1 MQLQE
6 FYETVGGDYAGTSQR
21 LYNDALI
28 LRVVKMYPSDPN
40 FDKLHHAL
48 GAKDWEEAFRAA
60 HTLTG
65 VGQNLGFT
73 RLYEASSDLT
83 EALRGGRAADGSHP
97 VGACR
102 DGASAGVECAD
113 AAELTR

>member
-21 LYNDALI
+21 VYNDALI

-48 GAKDWEEAFRAA
+48 GAQDWEEAFRAA

-83 EALRGGRAADGSHP
+83 EALRGGRPLMD
-97 VGACR
+97 R
-102 DGASAGVECAD
+102 TLWERVETEHQRVLNA
-113 AAELTR
+113 LTQLN